1 MNQEAL
7 ILFNLAEALGIGLL
21 IGAEREQ
28 RMSPDVKSLAGI
40 RTFAITALLG
50 AVAQQA
56 GGVILLATVII
67 SVMLLAGLAYWRDKS
82 EHIGLTTEVALVM
95 TVLLG
100 GLSVTHP
107 VVAAGTG
114 VVVAVLLAS
123 RAYLR
128 GFVRSVM
135 TEQELRDGLLLA
147 AATLVVLPI
156 LPNRTFGPYGVLN
169 PYLMWSVVIMV
180 MVIAAAGHVAV
191 RLYGAQHGLALT
203 GFASGFVSSTA
214 TIRDMARRTR
224 SAPAQMRGAV
234 AGACLSSLSTA
245 VTMSMVLAAASVAT
259 LNAMALP
266 LLAGGLAAVL
276 YAAPWTITAL
286 RAPPACAENPPPDQG
301 ATPVVQPRAISLTGA
316 LAFSAA
322 LAGIML
328 ASTAV
333 QQEFGLNAMIAAAAL
348 AGIVNTQSAAIS
360 VALMVGAGQIAPQE
374 AVLPILAAI
383 STNTGAR
390 VVLAVTLGRGGFAG
404 RVVPGLIL
412 GLAAAWA
419 AFLLPVPAALPG

>member
-21 IGAEREQ
+21 IGAERER
-28 RMSPDVKSLAGI
+28 RMSSDVKSLAGI

-50 AVAQQA
+50 AIAQQA
-56 GGVILLATVII
+56 GGVILLATAII
-67 SVMLLAGLAYWRDKS
+67 SILLLAGLAYWRDKS
-82 EHIGLTTEVALVM
+82 ENIGLTTEVALVM

-107 VVAAGTG
+107 VVAAGAG

-123 RAYLR
+123 RAFLH

-135 TEQELRDGLLLA
+135 TEQELRDGLMLA

-224 SAPAQMRGAV
+224 SAPAQMRGAA
-234 AGACLSSLSTA
+234 AGACLSSLSTV
-245 VTMSMVLAAASVAT
+245 VTMSVVLAAASVAT

-276 YAAPWTITAL
+276 YAAPWTIAAL
-286 RAPPACAENPPPDQG
+286 RAPPVCAENPPPDQG
-301 ATPVVQPRAISLTGA
+301 ATPVVQPRVISLTGA

>member
-1 MNQEAL
+1 MNEEAL

-21 IGAEREQ
+21 IGAERER
-28 RMSPDVKSLAGI
+28 RMSSEVKSLAGI
-40 RTFAITALLG
+40 RTFAIAALLG
-50 AVAQQA
+50 AIAQLA
-56 GGVILLATVII
+56 GGVILLATAI
-67 SVMLLAGLAYWRDKS
+67 SGVLLLAGLAYWRDKS
-82 EHIGLTTEVALVM
+82 ENIGLTTEIALVM

-107 VVAAGTG
+107 VVAAGAG

-123 RAYLR
+123 RAYLH

-191 RLYGAQHGLALT
+191 RLYGVRYGLALT

-214 TIRDMARRTR
+214 TIGDMARRTR
-224 SAPAQMRGAV
+224 TAPAQMRGAA

-245 VTMSMVLAAASVAT
+245 VTMSMVLAATSPAT

-276 YAAPWTITAL
+276 YAAPWTIAAL
-286 RAPPACAENPPPDQG
+286 RAPPAFAENPPPDQV

-322 LAGIML
+322 LAVIML

-333 QQEFGLNAMIAAAAL
+333 QQEFGPNAMIAAAAL
-348 AGIVNTQSAAIS
+348 AGMVNTQSAAIS

-383 STNTGAR
+383 SANTGVR
-390 VVLAVTLGRGGFAG
+390 VVLAVALGRGGFAG

-419 AFLLPVPAALPG
+419 AVLLPG